1 MINHDEIRLDLSGEG
16 LTSEQVQ
23 QRIETYVEQRARQI
37 AQETEASILEQAR
50 QTRDEDIL
58 KARGNRQLTSEETKF
73 YQNLDQLV
81 RTGFVQGVDNVP
93 MPYTIIERVFEDLTT
108 NHPLLQCVEMV
119 TAPARADL
127 IYNADGVKLA
137 TWGKIDAGIT
147 KELET
152 GFKTISLTAGKLSA
166 YMPVSLGIL
175 DLGPVWLDNYVRT
188 VLSEA
193 IAEGL
198 EDGIVNG
205 NGIDKPIG
213 MISNLEGSYSS
224 STGWP
229 AKSATAV
236 NALDPATYATILAQL
251 ATHPAGDDYGTDR
264 SRAVNE
270 VLLIVNPATYL
281 SKVYPAVTI
290 MGANGTYVQTFPYP
304 TRVIQSNA
312 VPANKAIFGVD
323 QKYFFGLCSDQG
335 GKLDYSDHAKF
346 LDDQRLYKIKLYGN
360 GTPKDNNAFYYADIT
375 NLKATYPTVNT
386 VNSGDVEVSG
396 TVTTNAGA

>member
-81 RTGFVQGVDNVP
+81 RNGFSQGVDNVP

-335 GKLDYSDHAKF
+335 GKIDYSDHAKF

-386 VNSGDVEVSG
+386 VGG
-396 TVTTNAGA
+396 TEGAGA

>member
-1 MINHDEIRLDLSGEG
+1 MINNDVIKLDLSGEG
-16 LTSEQVQ
+16 LTSDQVQ
-23 QRIETYVEQRARQI
+23 ERIETYVEQRAAQI
-37 AQETEASILEQAR
+37 AKETEASILEQAR
-50 QTRDEDIL
+50 NTRDEDIL

-73 YQNLDQLV
+73 YNDLAQLV
-81 RTGFVQGVDNVP
+81 RGEFVQGVADVP
-93 MPYTIIERVFEDLTT
+93 MPYTIIERVFEDLTV
-108 NHPLLQCVEMV
+108 NHPLLQCVEFV

-127 IYNADGVKLA
+127 VYNADGVKLA
-137 TWGKIDAGIT
+137 TWGKIDASIT

-166 YMPVSLGIL
+166 FMPVSLGIL

-213 MISNLEGSYSS
+213 MISNLDGSFSG

-229 AKSATAV
+229 AKTANSV
-236 NALDPATYATILAQL
+236 TALDPATYATILAQL
-251 ATHPAGDDYGTDR
+251 STHPVGDSDYGTAR
-264 SRAVNE
+264 SRTVNE

-290 MGANGTYVQTFPYP
+290 MNANGTYVQSFPFP

-312 VPANKAIFGVD
+312 VPANKAIFGVN
-323 QKYFFGLCSDQG
+323 QKNFFGLCSDQG
-335 GKLDYSDHAKF
+335 GKIDYSDHAKF
-346 LDDQRLYKIKLYGN
+346 LDDQRLYKIKMYGN
-360 GTPKDNNAFYYADIT
+360 GTPKDNNAFYYADISS
-375 NLKATYPTVNT
+375 LKSTYPTVNA
-386 VNSGDVEVSG
+386 VASGSVETTGG
-396 TVTTNAGA
+396 TE

>member
-37 AQETEASILEQAR
+37 AQETEVSILEQAR

-335 GKLDYSDHAKF
+335 GKIDYSDHAKF

-375 NLKATYPTVNT
+375 NLKATLPTINT
-386 VNSGDVEVSG
+386 KTDGDG
-396 TVTTNAGA
+396 AGA

>member
-251 ATHPAGDDYGTDR
+251 STHPAGDDYGTDR
-264 SRAVNE
+264 SRTINE

-304 TRVIQSNA
+304 TRVIQSNV

-386 VNSGDVEVSG
+386 VGG
-396 TVTTNAGA
+396 TEDAGA

>member
-1 MINHDEIRLDLSGEG
+1 MINNDVIKLDLSGEG

-23 QRIETYVEQRARQI
+23 ERIETYVEQRAAQI
-37 AQETEASILEQAR
+37 AKETEASILEQAR
-50 QTRDEDIL
+50 NTRDEDIL

-73 YQNLDQLV
+73 YNDLAQLV
-81 RTGFVQGVDNVP
+81 RGEFMQGVADVP
-93 MPYTIIERVFEDLTT
+93 MPYTIIERVFEDLTV
-108 NHPLLQCVEMV
+108 NHPLLQCVEFV

-127 IYNADGVKLA
+127 VYNADGVKLA
-137 TWGKIDAGIT
+137 TWGKIDAAIT

-166 YMPVSLGIL
+166 FMPVSLGII

-213 MISNLEGSYSS
+213 MISNLDGSFSG

-229 AKSATAV
+229 AKTANSV
-236 NALDPATYATILAQL
+236 TALDPATYATILAQL
-251 ATHPAGDDYGTDR
+251 STHPVGDEDYGTAR
-264 SRAVNE
+264 SRTVNE

-290 MGANGTYVQTFPYP
+290 MNANGTYVQSFPFP

-335 GKLDYSDHAKF
+335 GKLDFSDHAKF
-346 LDDQRLYKIKLYGN
+346 LDDQRVYKIKLYGN

-375 NLKATYPTVNT
+375 NLKATYPTVNA
-386 VNSGDVEVSG
+386 VASG
-396 TVTTNAGA
+396 TVTTNTGAAG

>member
-360 GTPKDNNAFYYADIT
+360 GTPKDNNAFYYADIA

>member
-213 MISNLEGSYSS
+213 MISNLDGSYSS

-335 GKLDYSDHAKF
+335 GKIDYSDHAKF

-360 GTPKDNNAFYYADIT
+360 GTPKDNNAFYYADISG
-375 NLKATYPTVNT
+375 LKATYPTVNT
-386 VNSGDVEVSG
+386 VGG
-396 TVTTNAGA
+396 TEGAGA

>member
-1 MINHDEIRLDLSGEG
+1 MIDNDKIKLHLSDENLS
-16 LTSEQVQ
+16 SEDVE
-23 QRIETYVEQRARQI
+23 QRIEQYVEQRAAQI
-37 AQETEASILEQAR
+37 ANETSARIIEQAR

-58 KARGNRQLTSEETKF
+58 KARGNRQLTSEEKGF
-73 YQNLDQLV
+73 YENFTQLV
-81 RTGFVQGVDNVP
+81 QTGFVQGVDSVP

-108 NHPLLQCVEMV
+108 NHPLLQCVEFE

-137 TWGKIDAGIT
+137 IWGKIDATIT

-152 GFKTISLTAGKLSA
+152 GFKTIPLTAGKLSA
-166 YMPVSLGIL
+166 YLPVSNGIL

-213 MISNLEGSYSS
+213 MISDLDGSFSS

-229 AKSATAV
+229 AKTAQAV

-251 ATHPAGDDYGTDR
+251 ATHPAGDGNGEDR

-290 MGANGTYVQTFPYP
+290 MGANGAYIQTFPFP

-323 QKYFFGLCSDQG
+323 QKYFFGLASDQG
-335 GKLDYSDHAKF
+335 GKIDYSDHAKF

-375 NLKATYPTVNT
+375 NLKATLPTINT
-386 VNSGDVEVSG
+386 KTDG
-396 TVTTNAGA
+396 AGA

>member
-137 TWGKIDAGIT
+137 TWGKIDSGIT

-335 GKLDYSDHAKF
+335 GKIDYSDHAKF

-375 NLKATYPTVNT
+375 NLKATLPTINT
-386 VNSGDVEVSG
+386 KTDG
-396 TVTTNAGA
+396 AGA

>member
-16 LTSEQVQ
+16 LTGEQVQ

-73 YQNLDQLV
+73 YQNFEQLV
-81 RTGFVQGVDNVP
+81 RDGFVQGVDNVP

-137 TWGKIDAGIT
+137 TWGKIDASIT

-193 IAEGL
+193 LAEGL

-375 NLKATYPTVNT
+375 NLKATLPTINT
-386 VNSGDVEVSG
+386 KTDG
-396 TVTTNAGA
+396 AGA

>member
-166 YMPVSLGIL
+166 CMPVSLGIL

-213 MISNLEGSYSS
+213 MISNLDGSYSS

-335 GKLDYSDHAKF
+335 GKIDYSDHAKF
-346 LDDQRLYKIKLYGN
+346 LDDQRLYKIKMYGN
-360 GTPKDNNAFYYADIT
+360 GTPKDNNAFYYADISG
-375 NLKATYPTVNT
+375 LKATYPTVNT
-386 VNSGDVEVSG
+386 VGG
-396 TVTTNAGA
+396 TEGAGA

>member
-1 MINHDEIRLDLSGEG
+1 MINNDVIKLDLSGEG

-23 QRIETYVEQRARQI
+23 ERIETYVEQRAAQI
-37 AQETEASILEQAR
+37 AKETEESILEQAR
-50 QTRDEDIL
+50 NTRDEDIL

-73 YQNLDQLV
+73 YNEFAQLV
-81 RTGFVQGVDNVP
+81 RDGFVQGVADVP

-108 NHPLLQCVEMV
+108 NHPLLQCVEFV

-127 IYNADGVKLA
+127 VYNADGVKLA
-137 TWGKIDAGIT
+137 TWGKIDAAIT

-152 GFKTISLTAGKLSA
+152 GFKTISLTVGKLSA
-166 YMPVSLGIL
+166 FMPVSLGII

-213 MISNLEGSYSS
+213 MISNLEGSYSG

-229 AKSATAV
+229 AKTATAV

-290 MGANGTYVQTFPYP
+290 MNANGTYVQAFPFP

-335 GKLDYSDHAKF
+335 GKLDFSDHAKF

-360 GTPKDNNAFYYADIT
+360 GTPKDNNAFYYADIS
-375 NLKATYPTVNT
+375 NLEATYPTVNT
-386 VNSGDVEVSG
+386 VGG
-396 TVTTNAGA
+396 TEDAGA

>member
-1 MINHDEIRLDLSGEG
+1 MINNDVIKLDLSGEG
-16 LTSEQVQ
+16 LTGEQVQ
-23 QRIETYVEQRARQI
+23 ERIETYVEQRARQI

-50 QTRDEDIL
+50 KTRDEDIL
-58 KARGNRQLTSEETKF
+58 QARGNRQLTSEETKF
-73 YQNLDQLV
+73 YQSLDQLV
-81 RTGFVQGVDNVP
+81 RNGFVQGVDNVP

-386 VNSGDVEVSG
+386 VGG
-396 TVTTNAGA
+396 TEDAGA

>member
-213 MISNLEGSYSS
+213 MISNLDGSYSS

-281 SKVYPAVTI
+281 SKVYPAVTQ
-290 MGANGTYVQTFPYP
+290 MNSNGTYVQTFPYP

-335 GKLDYSDHAKF
+335 GKIDYSDHAKF

>member
-335 GKLDYSDHAKF
+335 GKIDYSDHAKF

-360 GTPKDNNAFYYADIT
+360 GTPKDNNAFYYADISG
-375 NLKATYPTVNT
+375 LKATYPTVNT
-386 VNSGDVEVSG
+386 VGG
-396 TVTTNAGA
+396 TEGAGA

>member
-73 YQNLDQLV
+73 YQSLDQLV

-213 MISNLEGSYSS
+213 MISNLDGSYSS

-281 SKVYPAVTI
+281 SKVYPAVTQ
-290 MGANGTYVQTFPYP
+290 MNANGTYVQTFPYP

-335 GKLDYSDHAKF
+335 GKIDYSDHAKF

>member
-1 MINHDEIRLDLSGEG
+1 MIDNDKIKLHLSDENLS
-16 LTSEQVQ
+16 SEDVE
-23 QRIETYVEQRARQI
+23 QRIEQYVEQRAAQI
-37 AQETEASILEQAR
+37 ANETSARIIEQAR

-58 KARGNRQLTSEETKF
+58 KARGNRQLTSEEKGF
-73 YQNLDQLV
+73 YENFTQLV
-81 RTGFVQGVDNVP
+81 RTGFVQGVDSVP

-108 NHPLLQCVEMV
+108 NHPLLQCVEFV

-127 IYNADGVKLA
+127 VYNADGVKTA
-137 TWGKIDAGIT
+137 VWGKIDAAIT
-147 KELET
+147 EELET

-166 YMPVSLGIL
+166 YLPVSNGIL

-213 MISNLEGSYSS
+213 MISNLDGSFSS

-229 AKSATAV
+229 SKTAQAV
-236 NALDPATYATILAQL
+236 NALDPTTYATILAQL
-251 ATHPAGDDYGTDR
+251 ATHPAGDGNGEDR

-290 MGANGTYVQTFPYP
+290 MGANGAYIQTFPFP

-323 QKYFFGLCSDQG
+323 QKYFFGLASDQG
-335 GKLDYSDHAKF
+335 GKIDYSDHAKF

-375 NLKATYPTVNT
+375 NLKATLPTINT
-386 VNSGDVEVSG
+386 KTDG
-396 TVTTNAGA
+396 AGA

>member
-16 LTSEQVQ
+16 LTGEQVQ

-73 YQNLDQLV
+73 YQNFEQLV
-81 RTGFVQGVDNVP
+81 RDGFVQGVDNVP

-137 TWGKIDAGIT
+137 TWGKIDASIT

-229 AKSATAV
+229 AKTANAV
-236 NALDPATYATILAQL
+236 NALDPANYATILAQL

-281 SKVYPAVTI
+281 SKVYPAVTQ
-290 MGANGTYVQTFPYP
+290 MNANGTYVQTFPYP

-360 GTPKDNNAFYYADIT
+360 GTPKDNNAFYYADIA

>member
-1 MINHDEIRLDLSGEG
+1 MINNDVIKLDLSGEG

-23 QRIETYVEQRARQI
+23 ERIETYVEQRAAQI
-37 AQETEASILEQAR
+37 AKETEASILEQAR
-50 QTRDEDIL
+50 NTRDEDIL

-73 YQNLDQLV
+73 YNDLAQLV
-81 RTGFVQGVDNVP
+81 RGEFVQGVADVP
-93 MPYTIIERVFEDLTT
+93 MPYTIIERVFEDLTV
-108 NHPLLQCVEMV
+108 NHPLLQCVEFV

-127 IYNADGVKLA
+127 VYNADGVKLA
-137 TWGKIDAGIT
+137 TWGKIDASIT

-166 YMPVSLGIL
+166 FMPVSLGIL

-213 MISNLEGSYSS
+213 MISNLDGSYSS

-229 AKSATAV
+229 AKTATAV

-251 ATHPAGDDYGTDR
+251 STHPVGDADYGTAR
-264 SRAVNE
+264 SRTVNE

-290 MGANGTYVQTFPYP
+290 MNANGTYVQSFPFP

-335 GKLDYSDHAKF
+335 GKLDFSDHAKF
-346 LDDQRLYKIKLYGN
+346 LDDQRVYKIKLYGN
-360 GTPKDNNAFYYADIT
+360 GTPKDNNAFYYADISG
-375 NLKATYPTVNT
+375 LKATYPTVNT
-386 VNSGDVEVSG
+386 VGGDEG
-396 TVTTNAGA
+396 AGA

>member
-1 MINHDEIRLDLSGEG
+1 MINNDVIKLDLSGEG

-23 QRIETYVEQRARQI
+23 ERIETYVEQRAAQI
-37 AQETEASILEQAR
+37 AKETEESILEQAR
-50 QTRDEDIL
+50 NTRDEDIH

-73 YQNLDQLV
+73 YNEFAQLV
-81 RTGFVQGVDNVP
+81 RDGFVQGVADVP

-108 NHPLLQCVEMV
+108 NHPLLQCVEFV

-127 IYNADGVKLA
+127 VYNADGVKLA
-137 TWGKIDAGIT
+137 TWGKIDAAIT

-166 YMPVSLGIL
+166 FMPVSLGII

-290 MGANGTYVQTFPYP
+290 MGANGTYVQAFPFP

-335 GKLDYSDHAKF
+335 GKLDFSDHAKF

-360 GTPKDNNAFYYADIT
+360 GTPKDNNAFYYADIS
-375 NLKATYPTVNT
+375 NLEATYPTVNT
-386 VNSGDVEVSG
+386 VGG
-396 TVTTNAGA
+396 TEDAGA

>member
-229 AKSATAV
+229 AKTATAV

-335 GKLDYSDHAKF
+335 GKIDYSDHAKF

>member
-213 MISNLEGSYSS
+213 MISNLDGSYSS

-335 GKLDYSDHAKF
+335 GKIDYSDHAKF
-346 LDDQRLYKIKLYGN
+346 LDDQRLYKIKMYGN

-386 VNSGDVEVSG
+386 TGG
-396 TVTTNAGA
+396 TEAGA

>member
-1 MINHDEIRLDLSGEG
+1 MINNDVIKLDLSGEG
-16 LTSEQVQ
+16 LTGEQVQ
-23 QRIETYVEQRARQI
+23 ERIETYVEQRARQI

-281 SKVYPAVTI
+281 SKVYPAVTQ
-290 MGANGTYVQTFPYP
+290 MNANGTYVQTFPYP

-335 GKLDYSDHAKF
+335 GKIDYSDHAKF

>member
-360 GTPKDNNAFYYADIT
+360 GTPKDNNAFYYADISG
-375 NLKATYPTVNT
+375 LKATYPTVNT
-386 VNSGDVEVSG
+386 VGG
-396 TVTTNAGA
+396 TEDAGA

>member
-73 YQNLDQLV
+73 YQSLDQLV

-188 VLSEA
+188 VLAEA

-213 MISNLEGSYSS
+213 MISNLDGSYSS

-335 GKLDYSDHAKF
+335 GKIDYSDHAKF

>member
-1 MINHDEIRLDLSGEG
+1 MINHDEIKLDLSGEG
-16 LTSEQVQ
+16 LTGEQVQ
-23 QRIETYVEQRARQI
+23 ERIETYVEQRARQI

-58 KARGNRQLTSEETKF
+58 QARGNRQLTSEENTF
-73 YQNLDQLV
+73 YKNLDQLV

-93 MPYTIIERVFEDLTT
+93 MPYTIIERVFEDLTV

-137 TWGKIDAGIT
+137 VWGKIDASIT
-147 KELET
+147 EELET

-188 VLSEA
+188 VLAEA

-213 MISNLEGSYSS
+213 MISNLDGSYSS

-229 AKSATAV
+229 AKTATAV

-251 ATHPAGDDYGTDR
+251 ATHPAGDDYGDDR

-281 SKVYPAVTI
+281 SKVYPAVTQ
-290 MGANGTYVQTFPYP
+290 MNANGTYVQTFPFP

-335 GKLDYSDHAKF
+335 GKIDYSDHAKF

-375 NLKATYPTVNT
+375 NLKPTYPTVNA
-386 VNSGDVEVSG
+386 VASG
-396 TVTTNAGA
+396 TVTTNAASGG

>member
-1 MINHDEIRLDLSGEG
+1 MINNDVIKLDLSGEG

-23 QRIETYVEQRARQI
+23 ERIETYVEQRAAQI
-37 AQETEASILEQAR
+37 AKETEESILEQAR
-50 QTRDEDIL
+50 NTRDEDIL

-73 YQNLDQLV
+73 YNEFAQLV
-81 RTGFVQGVDNVP
+81 RDGFVQGVADVP

-108 NHPLLQCVEMV
+108 NHPLLQCVEFV

-127 IYNADGVKLA
+127 VYNADGVKLA
-137 TWGKIDAGIT
+137 TWGKIDAAIT

-166 YMPVSLGIL
+166 FMPVSLGII

-213 MISNLEGSYSS
+213 MISNLEGSYSG

-229 AKSATAV
+229 AKTATAV

-290 MGANGTYVQTFPYP
+290 MNANGTYVQAFPFP

-335 GKLDYSDHAKF
+335 GKLDFSDHAKF

-360 GTPKDNNAFYYADIT
+360 GTPKDNNAFYYADISG
-375 NLKATYPTVNT
+375 LKATYPTVNT
-386 VNSGDVEVSG
+386 VGG
-396 TVTTNAGA
+396 TEDAGA

>member
-73 YQNLDQLV
+73 YQSLDQLV
-81 RTGFVQGVDNVP
+81 RNGFVQGVDNVP
-93 MPYTIIERVFEDLTT
+93 MPYTIIERVFEDLAT

-137 TWGKIDAGIT
+137 TWGKIDAGII

-213 MISNLEGSYSS
+213 MISNLDGSYSS

-290 MGANGTYVQTFPYP
+290 MGTNGTYVQTFPYP

-335 GKLDYSDHAKF
+335 GKIDYSDHAKF

>member
-23 QRIETYVEQRARQI
+23 QRIETYVEQRAAQI
-37 AQETEASILEQAR
+37 ANETSARIIEQAR

-58 KARGNRQLTSEETKF
+58 KARGNRQLTSEEKGF
-73 YQNLDQLV
+73 YENFTQLV
-81 RTGFVQGVDNVP
+81 RTGFVQGVDSVP

-108 NHPLLQCVEMV
+108 NHPLLQCVEFV

-127 IYNADGVKLA
+127 VYNADGVKTA
-137 TWGKIDAGIT
+137 VWGKIDAAIT
-147 KELET
+147 EELET

-166 YMPVSLGIL
+166 YLPVSNGIL

-213 MISNLEGSYSS
+213 MISDLDGSFSS

-229 AKSATAV
+229 SKTAQAV
-236 NALDPATYATILAQL
+236 NALDPTTYATILAQL
-251 ATHPAGDDYGTDR
+251 ATHPAGDGNGEDR

-290 MGANGTYVQTFPYP
+290 MGANGAYIQTFPFP

-312 VPANKAIFGVD
+312 VPANKAVFGVD
-323 QKYFFGLCSDQG
+323 QKYFFGLASDQG
-335 GKLDYSDHAKF
+335 GKIDYSDHAKF

-375 NLKATYPTVNT
+375 NLKATLPTINT
-386 VNSGDVEVSG
+386 KTDG
-396 TVTTNAGA
+396 AGA

>member
-1 MINHDEIRLDLSGEG
+1 MTKSDSTCPRR

-229 AKSATAV
+229 AKSGNCCQCTGSCDLCDHPCTAG
-236 NALDPATYATILAQL
+236 NA
-251 ATHPAGDDYGTDR
+251 
-264 SRAVNE
+264 
-270 VLLIVNPATYL
+270 
-281 SKVYPAVTI
+281 
-290 MGANGTYVQTFPYP
+290 
-304 TRVIQSNA
+304 
-312 VPANKAIFGVD
+312 
-323 QKYFFGLCSDQG
+323 
-335 GKLDYSDHAKF
+335 
-346 LDDQRLYKIKLYGN
+346 
-360 GTPKDNNAFYYADIT
+360 
-375 NLKATYPTVNT
+375 
-386 VNSGDVEVSG
+386 SGRR
-396 TVTTNAGA
+396 

>member
-213 MISNLEGSYSS
+213 MISNLKGSYSS

-335 GKLDYSDHAKF
+335 GKIDYSDHAKF

-386 VNSGDVEVSG
+386 VGG
-396 TVTTNAGA
+396 TEDAGA

>member
-1 MINHDEIRLDLSGEG
+1 MIDNDKIKLHLSDENLS
-16 LTSEQVQ
+16 SEDVE
-23 QRIETYVEQRARQI
+23 QRIEQYVEQRAAQI
-37 AQETEASILEQAR
+37 ANETSARIIEQAR

-58 KARGNRQLTSEETKF
+58 KARGNRQLTSEEKGF
-73 YQNLDQLV
+73 YENFTQLV
-81 RTGFVQGVDNVP
+81 RTGFVQGVDSVP

-108 NHPLLQCVEMV
+108 NHPLLQCVEFV

-127 IYNADGVKLA
+127 VYNADGVKTA
-137 TWGKIDAGIT
+137 VWGKIDAAIT
-147 KELET
+147 EELET

-166 YMPVSLGIL
+166 YLPVSNGIL

-213 MISNLEGSYSS
+213 MISDLDGSFSG

-229 AKSATAV
+229 AKTAQAV

-251 ATHPAGDDYGTDR
+251 ATHPAGDGNGEDR

-290 MGANGTYVQTFPYP
+290 MGANGAYIQTFPFP

-312 VPANKAIFGVD
+312 VPANKAVFGVD
-323 QKYFFGLCSDQG
+323 QKYFFGLASDQG
-335 GKLDYSDHAKF
+335 GKIDYSDHAKF

-375 NLKATYPTVNT
+375 NLKATLPTINT
-386 VNSGDVEVSG
+386 KTDG
-396 TVTTNAGA
+396 AGA

>member
-1 MINHDEIRLDLSGEG
+1 MINNDVIKLDLSGEG

-23 QRIETYVEQRARQI
+23 ERIETYVEQRAAQI
-37 AQETEASILEQAR
+37 AKETEESILEQAR
-50 QTRDEDIL
+50 NTRDEDIL

-73 YQNLDQLV
+73 YNEFAQLV
-81 RTGFVQGVDNVP
+81 RDSFVQGVADVP

-108 NHPLLQCVEMV
+108 NHPLLQCVEFV

-127 IYNADGVKLA
+127 VYNADGVKLA
-137 TWGKIDAGIT
+137 TWGKIDAAIT

-166 YMPVSLGIL
+166 FMPVSLGII

-213 MISNLEGSYSS
+213 MISNLEGSYSG

-251 ATHPAGDDYGTDR
+251 STHPAGDDYGTDR
-264 SRAVNE
+264 SRTINE

-290 MGANGTYVQTFPYP
+290 MNANGTYVQAFPFP

-335 GKLDYSDHAKF
+335 GKLDFSDHAKF

-360 GTPKDNNAFYYADIT
+360 GTPKDNNAFYYADIS
-375 NLKATYPTVNT
+375 NLEATYPTVNT
-386 VNSGDVEVSG
+386 VGG
-396 TVTTNAGA
+396 TEDAGA

>member
-81 RTGFVQGVDNVP
+81 RNGFVQGVDNVP

-335 GKLDYSDHAKF
+335 GKIDYSDHAKF
-346 LDDQRLYKIKLYGN
+346 LDDQRLYKIKMYGN
-360 GTPKDNNAFYYADIT
+360 GTPKDNNAFYYADISG
-375 NLKATYPTVNT
+375 LKATYPTVNT
-386 VNSGDVEVSG
+386 VGG
-396 TVTTNAGA
+396 TEGAGA

>member
-1 MINHDEIRLDLSGEG
+1 MINNDVIKLDLSGEG

-23 QRIETYVEQRARQI
+23 ERIETYVEQRAAQI
-37 AQETEASILEQAR
+37 AKETEESILEQAR
-50 QTRDEDIL
+50 NTRDEDIL

-73 YQNLDQLV
+73 YNEFAQLV
-81 RTGFVQGVDNVP
+81 RDGFVQGVADVP

-108 NHPLLQCVEMV
+108 NHPLLQCVEFV

-127 IYNADGVKLA
+127 VYNADGVKLA
-137 TWGKIDAGIT
+137 TWGKIDAAIT

-166 YMPVSLGIL
+166 FMPVSLGII

-213 MISNLEGSYSS
+213 MISNLEGSYSG

-290 MGANGTYVQTFPYP
+290 MNANGTYVQAFPFP

-335 GKLDYSDHAKF
+335 GKLDFSDHAKF

-360 GTPKDNNAFYYADIT
+360 GTPKDNNAFYYADIS
-375 NLKATYPTVNT
+375 NLEATYPTVNT
-386 VNSGDVEVSG
+386 VGG
-396 TVTTNAGA
+396 TEDAGA

>member
-73 YQNLDQLV
+73 YQSLDQLV

-281 SKVYPAVTI
+281 SKVYPAVTQ
-290 MGANGTYVQTFPYP
+290 MNANGTYVQTFPYP

-335 GKLDYSDHAKF
+335 GKIDYSDHAKF

>member
-1 MINHDEIRLDLSGEG
+1 MIDNDKIKLHLSDENLS
-16 LTSEQVQ
+16 SEDVE
-23 QRIETYVEQRARQI
+23 QRIEQYVEQRAAQI
-37 AQETEASILEQAR
+37 ANETSARIIEQAR

-58 KARGNRQLTSEETKF
+58 KARGNRQLTSEEKGF
-73 YQNLDQLV
+73 YENFTQLV
-81 RTGFVQGVDNVP
+81 RTGFVQGVDSVP

-108 NHPLLQCVEMV
+108 NHPLLQCVEFV

-127 IYNADGVKLA
+127 VYNADGVKTA
-137 TWGKIDAGIT
+137 VWGKIDAAIT
-147 KELET
+147 EELET
-152 GFKTISLTAGKLSA
+152 GFKTISLTVGKLSA
-166 YMPVSLGIL
+166 YLPVSNGIL

-213 MISNLEGSYSS
+213 MISDLDGSFSG

-229 AKSATAV
+229 AKTAQAV

-251 ATHPAGDDYGTDR
+251 ATHPAGDGNGEDR

-290 MGANGTYVQTFPYP
+290 MGANGAYIQTFPFP

-323 QKYFFGLCSDQG
+323 QKYFFGLASDQG
-335 GKLDYSDHAKF
+335 GKIDYSDHVKF
-346 LDDQRLYKIKLYGN
+346 LDDQRLYKIKLYGH

-375 NLKATYPTVNT
+375 NLKATLPTINT
-386 VNSGDVEVSG
+386 KTDG
-396 TVTTNAGA
+396 AGA

>member
-1 MINHDEIRLDLSGEG
+1 MINNDVIKLDLSGEG

-23 QRIETYVEQRARQI
+23 ERIETYVEQRAAQI
-37 AQETEASILEQAR
+37 AKETEESILEQAR
-50 QTRDEDIL
+50 NTRDEDIL

-73 YQNLDQLV
+73 YNEFAQLV
-81 RTGFVQGVDNVP
+81 RDGFVQGVADVP

-108 NHPLLQCVEMV
+108 NHPLLQCVEFV

-127 IYNADGVKLA
+127 VYNADGVKLA
-137 TWGKIDAGIT
+137 TWGKIDAAIT

-166 YMPVSLGIL
+166 FMPVSLGII

-213 MISNLEGSYSS
+213 MISNLEGSYSG

-229 AKSATAV
+229 AKTATAV

-290 MGANGTYVQTFPYP
+290 MNANGTYVQAFPFP

-335 GKLDYSDHAKF
+335 GKLDFSDHAKF

-360 GTPKDNNAFYYADIT
+360 GTPKDNNAFYYADIS
-375 NLKATYPTVNT
+375 NLEATYPTVNT
-386 VNSGDVEVSG
+386 VGG
-396 TVTTNAGA
+396 TEDAGA

>member
-81 RTGFVQGVDNVP
+81 RNGFSQGVDNVP

-166 YMPVSLGIL
+166 YMPVYLGIL

-335 GKLDYSDHAKF
+335 GKIDYSDHAKF

-375 NLKATYPTVNT
+375 NLKATLPTINT
-386 VNSGDVEVSG
+386 KTDG
-396 TVTTNAGA
+396 AGA